1 MVLLSFAKGV
11 SKCRVKITK
20 FLIIQKQ
27 KRGQQRPLLVIS
39 RTVFRKIHM
48 GIIGE
53 IMRKSRQNWMDTI
66 YIFFTSWPFIRFWI
80 SGGIIESACIFQG
93 FIGIISIA
101 VFSFRSIP
109 QGISTI
115 HVSVNWYTDRGVVR
129 RV

>member
-53 IMRKSRQNWMDTI
+53 IMRKSRQN
-66 YIFFTSWPFIRFWI
+66 
-80 SGGIIESACIFQG
+80 
-93 FIGIISIA
+93 
-101 VFSFRSIP
+101 
-109 QGISTI
+109 
-115 HVSVNWYTDRGVVR
+115 
-129 RV
+129 